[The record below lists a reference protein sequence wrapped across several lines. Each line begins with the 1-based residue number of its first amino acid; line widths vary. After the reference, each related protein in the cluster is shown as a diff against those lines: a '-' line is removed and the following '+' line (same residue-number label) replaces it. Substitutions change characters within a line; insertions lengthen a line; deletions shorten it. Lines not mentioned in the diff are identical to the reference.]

1 MAFKDL
7 RWFVG
12 AALAVG
18 LGGIVAGGGAVQAA
32 PVIPDR
38 IDYNRDVRTILSDNC
53 FACHG
58 PDKNT
63 RKADLRL
70 DTREGAFAALEE
82 GAHVVVPGKPD
93 DSELYR
99 RIATDDED
107 DLMPPPKSNKEL
119 TERQKAILKK
129 WIEQGAEW
137 KGHWAYL
144 PVERPAIPAVEKPG
158 FVRNPIDQ
166 FVLASLAAA
175 ELEPAPEADRVTL
188 IRRLHFD
195 LIGLPPTKAQ
205 VDAFVNDKSAD
216 AYEKVVDSLLANP
229 HYGERMAVYWLDLV
243 RYADSAGYH
252 SDNPIPVSPYRDYV
266 IRAFNENKPF
276 DRFTVEQLAGDLLP
290 NSTIKEQVASAYNRL
305 LQTTEEGGAQALE
318 YEKKYAADRVRNV
331 STVWMG
337 QTMGCA
343 ECHDHKFD
351 PTSQRDFY
359 TMAAFFADIQ
369 EPSVGNRGPGVPVPD
384 EAYESK
390 VKAID
395 GKIAELKQQIEANT
409 PELAAAQAEW
419 EKQAGSAAEWKPLD
433 IVTLAAANGTQLA
446 KQPDGSIKAGGTI
459 PAQDTYTVTARTDLK
474 GITAFRLEALNDTSF
489 TANGPGASN
498 NGNFVL
504 TEFKVTAAVG
514 AGAGQPVKLHKASA
528 DFSQDGWAVA
538 GAIDG
543 NDATGWAVMPRFGEP
558 HFAVFEAVSPVAK
571 EGGGE
576 GGTGGVTLTFQLEH
590 KQQYPQHQLGKFR
603 ITATTV
609 ANPGG
614 IQSLPPE
621 VQAALAVAPAQRNDA
636 QKSSILAYY
645 RTVSLITAPQREQL
659 AALEKQKAD
668 ALATAPR
675 VLTTISG
682 PPRVTR
688 ILARGNWQ
696 DETGEAVEPAVPA
709 FLGKLEV
716 ADRRANRLDL
726 AEWLV
731 RKDNPLTAR
740 VFMNRVWMLFFG
752 RGLAQPLDDLGLQGE
767 LPANPELLDHLSAE
781 FMDGGWDVKKT
792 IRAIVTSGTYRQ
804 ASRPSADHREKDPF
818 NRLFAR
824 QGRFRLDAEFVRDN
838 ALAVSGLLVEDIGG
852 PSVKPY
858 QPPGYWFA
866 LNFPVREWEND
877 KGEGLYRRGLYTW
890 WQRSFLHPSLLA
902 FDAPTREECT
912 AERPRSNIPQQ
923 ALALLNDPTYVEAA
937 RVFAEKI
944 VREGGA
950 DPTAR
955 IQWAFGR
962 ALSREAN
969 ADELKVLTDL
979 LQKHT
984 QHYNADAEAAKALV
998 SNGAAPVPQDLN
1010 VSELAAWTSV
1020 ARTILNLHE
1029 AITRY

>member
-1 MAFKDL
+1 MPLNDL
-7 RWFVG
+7 RRLIGTAF
-12 AALAVG
+12 G
-18 LGGIVAGGGAVQAA
+18 LGFAAVVAGAGTARAMPA
-32 PVIPDR
+32 IPDQ
-38 IDYNRDVRTILSDNC
+38 IDYNRDVRPILSDNC

-70 DTREGAFAALEE
+70 DTKEGALAALAE
-82 GAHVVVPGKPD
+82 GGHVVVAGKPGE
-93 DSELYR
+93 SELYK
-99 RIATDDED
+99 RIVTDDED
-107 DLMPPPKSNKEL
+107 DLMPPPKSNKVL
-119 TERQKAILKK
+119 TERQVAILKK
-129 WIEQGAEW
+129 WIEQGAQW

-144 PVERPAIPAVEKPG
+144 PVQRPAVPAVERAG
-158 FVRNPIDQ
+158 FTRGAIDK
-166 FVLASLAAA
+166 FVLASLQAA
-175 ELEPAPEADRVTL
+175 ELQPAAEADRVTL
-188 IRRLHFD
+188 IRRLYFD
-195 LIGLPPTKAQ
+195 LVGLPPTKAQ
-205 VDAFVNDKSAD
+205 VDAFVNDKSPD
-216 AYEKVVDSLLANP
+216 AYEKVVDSLLANR

-266 IRAFNENKPF
+266 IRAFNENKPY

-290 NSTIKEQVASAYNRL
+290 NATIKEQVASAYNRL

-351 PTSQRDFY
+351 PTSTRDFY

-384 EAYESK
+384 EAYDAK

-395 GKIAELKQQIEANT
+395 AKVAELKKQIDSPT
-409 PELAAAQAEW
+409 PELTAAQAEW
-419 EKQAGSAAEWKPLD
+419 EKQAASSAAWKPLEA
-433 IVTLAAANGTQLA
+433 ITLSAANGTQLQ
-446 KQPDGSIKAGGTI
+446 KQPDGSIKAGGTL
-459 PAQDTYTVTARTDLK
+459 PATETYTVVAKTDLK

-504 TEFKVTAAVG
+504 TEFKVTAALG
-514 AGAGQPVKLHKASA
+514 DTAAQPVALHKASA
-528 DFSQDGWAVA
+528 AYSQDGWAVA

-543 NDATGWAVMPRFGEP
+543 NDATGWAVMPNFGQP
-558 HFAVFEAVSPVAK
+558 HTAIFEAVTPVAK
-571 EGGGE
+571 DGAA
-576 GGTGGVTLTFQLEH
+576 GGVTLTFLLEH

-603 ITATTV
+603 ISATTV

-614 IQSLPPE
+614 VQSLPAE
-621 VQAALAVAPAQRNDA
+621 VQAAIAVAPAQRNDE
-636 QKSSILAYY
+636 QKQSIAAYY
-645 RTVSLITAPQREQL
+645 RTIAALTAPQREQL
-659 AALEKQKAD
+659 AALEKQKNELVAM
-668 ALATAPR
+668 APK
-675 VLTTISG
+675 VLTTIAG
-682 PPRVTR
+682 PPRTTR

-709 FLGKLEV
+709 FLGKLDV
-716 ADRRANRLDL
+716 AAGKRATRLDL
-726 AEWLV
+726 AEWIV

-781 FMDGGWDVKKT
+781 FMDGGWDVKKIVRT
-792 IRAIVTSGTYRQ
+792 IVTSGAYRQ

-838 ALAVSGLLVEDIGG
+838 ALAVSGLLVDEIGG
-852 PSVKPY
+852 PSAKPY
-858 QPPGYWFA
+858 QPAGYWFA
-866 LNFPVREWEND
+866 LNFPTREWEND
-877 KGEGLYRRGLYTW
+877 KGAGLYRRGLYTW
-890 WQRSFLHPSLLA
+890 WQRSFLQPSLLA

-962 ALSREAN
+962 ALSRDAN

-984 QHYNADAEAAKALV
+984 QHYGQDAEAAKALV